1 MFLVLNLSF
10 SLMKLCSKSSG
21 KKNTQHCS
29 KYLQMDS
36 NAQMSCMMRVN
47 VHCDGCKRKMMEVL
61 QNLKVY
67 SVVLDAEQGTLK
79 VNGKVNP
86 STILN
91 VFDKFGK
98 HGEVSSLRFDG
109 EVMEQIPYSFYGD
122 NPYNPYEVPYPPI
135 PYPFFRGP
143 EQQLYGRN
151 PYLMPMPPPLLGTK
165 PPPPWPPPPQQ
176 HPPPPPLLQHQLQQ
190 QPSPV
195 SKAPSAPPAPLPPDP
210 KCCTIM

>member
-61 QNLKVY
+61 QNLK
-67 SVVLDAEQGTLK
+67 DAEQGTLK

>member
-1 MFLVLNLSF
+1 
-10 SLMKLCSKSSG
+10 
-21 KKNTQHCS
+21 
-29 KYLQMDS
+29 MDS
-36 NAQMSCMMRVN
+36 NAQMSCMMRVD
-47 VHCDGCKRKMMEVL
+47 VHCDGCKRQMMEVL
-61 QNLKVY
+61 QNLKGVY
-67 SVVLDAEQGTLK
+67 SVVLDAEQGT
-79 VNGKVNP
+79 VRVIGKVNP
-86 STILN
+86 TTILN
-91 VFDKFGK
+91 VFDKYGK

-122 NPYNPYEVPYPPI
+122 NPYNPHEVPYPPI
-135 PYPFFRGP
+135 PIPIPYHFFRGP

-151 PYLMPMPPPLLGTK
+151 PYPMPPPLLGTM

-176 HPPPPPLLQHQLQQ
+176 YPPPPPLPQHQQQQ